1 VSTNSDPLQDALTRL
16 GSASF
21 SEAIR
26 FHAPLGSLTTYR
38 VGGGADALVEIATV
52 AQAVELAEI
61 VSDTGVATLV
71 IGRGSNLLV
80 ADSGFRGVAVILGSV
95 FAEIEVTNTRVVA
108 GGAAKLPVVARTS
121 VNSGLTG
128 FEWAVGV
135 PGSVGGA
142 VRMNAGGH
150 GSDMS
155 DSLVS
160 VRIVDLGA
168 GEVRDLDAGSLQ
180 LGYRRSSVSES
191 QIVMAAELE
200 LDPGSVDEGLHKLA
214 EIVQWRR
221 TNQPGGQNAGS
232 VFANPPGHSA
242 GRLIEEAG
250 AKGLR
255 VGSAHVSEKHAN
267 FIQADE
273 GGSADD
279 IVELMGRV
287 AEMVSHTHGVDLQI
301 ETRLVGF
308 ADCSNGSD

>member
-168 GEVRDLDAGSLQ
+168 GEVRDLA
-180 LGYRRSSVSES
+180 SVSES